1 MRVFVDTNVWYP
13 IRTAD
18 LILCAVEYNL
28 IDLAWSDESLAE
40 LTRVLI
46 HVKGLKPESVEN
58 FVEAIRSTA
67 PSGRIIPR
75 SYRHLIERM
84 QGPDVD
90 DHIFSAAVRG
100 GSVDVLLTENVI
112 DLPQEDVGPRCRVL
126 RPDELFSELVVT
138 YPIEFARLVV
148 EMSANLRNPPKT
160 ARMVLSQLRKSGLT
174 RFADAVEILID

>member
-1 MRVFVDTNVWYP
+1 MRVFVDSNVWYP
-13 IRTAD
+13 IRVAD
-18 LILCAVEYNL
+18 LILRTVEFQL
-28 IDLAWSDESLAE
+28 IDLAWSAEALAE

-112 DLPQEDVGPRCRVL
+112 DFPQEDVGPHCRVL
-126 RPDELFSELVVT
+126 RPDELFSELVAT

-148 EMSANLRNPPKT
+148 EMAGNLKNPPKSPQ
-160 ARMVLSQLRKSGLT
+160 MVLDQLRRAGLV
-174 RFADAVEILID
+174 RFADAVQELIG